1 MRKSYALLIGIL
13 GLLVFTTCKQ
23 FRDDIDGYL
32 SYWASEALIKSA
44 TIETA
49 SQNDQS
55 GIASV
60 ASDKDAEI
68 TLRLHNPH
76 GFQLVMP
83 SATET
88 RKIVDFAHL
97 TDIQTVV
104 GTDYEMRQSTPDTL
118 QLIYKADFLKKAEW
132 GEKDISA
139 NIALYAADGRP
150 FQQTYTMKIKANTPP
165 PRITHY
171 SIAKTVGTP
180 AYYAL
185 CFIVP
190 EMDKKVPGGLLHK
203 DIARIDINGSGSAL
217 SLNADQ
223 TAFVKPE
230 GGAFADYADVTKLTE
245 PDADDVP
252 VNTAS
257 EWVLYYKTDVEVKD
271 GSAKK
276 DYTVR
281 LADAKGLVAP
291 VLKASTKPNKA
302 EPATLRITLGEKI
315 DALSGDG
322 SSETNAIVVKAR
334 TGDPEAQLEIK
345 TPTHAALVYATLT
358 EIASG
363 STSQYEGNPILV
375 PLSINGANEKTFKLA
390 YYTGGDGFKPAAIKT
405 LYYKVGKTHTVT
417 FNANG
422 GAYTGGATATTRT
435 ALHGQKIPE
444 PTAAEQPNNTGKTFA
459 SWCTDA
465 AGTTAWNF
473 ATDTV
478 THDITLYAKWS
489 DGTGTAYTVEHYK
502 QKLDGTYPA
511 TATETDSGL
520 TGTTGASL
528 SVGNGITLKDYPGF
542 EYDRLEPASPTIA
555 ADGSTVVKVYYK
567 QNVVTITLKVDGGTG
582 GSLKGEYNGTSET
595 ASGNT
600 PKNLT
605 VPRGSTVSFTATP
618 ATGYAVHSWTGLTAS
633 PSTSTTATL
642 AVTADTA
649 VTVKFYQNTL
659 DADDHPATQWLKLK
673 ELIAAAPDG
682 GTLKIKGSITATN
695 SGTNYGELIINK
707 DLSIEGIGTNP
718 TLDANKTT
726 GSKPAHRI
734 FKVASG
740 KTLTLKNLTLKGGRV
755 EAFGEPGGGA
765 IDAEGTLT
773 MTDCTVTDNRTEY
786 GNGGGIY
793 AAGALTMTS
802 CTVSNNTVNDA
813 DSLGGG
819 GIYAGSTLTMTNCTI
834 KNNEATSSSGGGI
847 YARST
852 LTMTNCTVAENTSKS
867 SSSGAGSGGGI
878 YAAGTLTMTGGA
890 VTGNEAQSNGNG
902 GGIYI
907 GGAGSFTMTSG
918 TVNNNKTE
926 YGDGGG
932 IYINTTGNLT
942 MTDCTLTGNEAVN
955 NKTGGGVYLK
965 DGTFTMK
972 GSSCVTPSPDNAKGK
987 NDVYLANGKMITI
1000 DGELNPAG
1008 GIAARIT
1015 VGFTQYLS
1023 TTQVLDGSKVNTE
1036 YTKFTVTPK
1045 DLSGGITQQWNIKN
1059 NGFLQRPPVTI
1070 NGSEG
1075 GAWKKLKAAVQA
1087 AEDGDIISISGTIT
1101 ATNTGSGSNA
1111 NFGNIDITKNITI
1124 EKADGAPPAVLNA
1137 NRGSLGSNAHPIF
1150 RVSDGKTLK
1159 LKNLTLKGGK
1169 GISGTFGG
1177 AINVTGGGSKTEL
1190 EDCVI
1195 EDCEA
1200 DKGGAIGCGSGT
1212 TVTLTNTTIQNCKTT
1227 GTNGTGGAIYT
1238 EGGTVTMTSGTL
1250 TGNTAK
1256 SGGGV
1261 YVNGTFTMK
1270 GASCITPSTGTE
1282 ANEQGKNDV
1291 YLDSGKMITIDGELN
1306 PAGGIAARITV
1317 PNTKYA
1323 PTTQV
1328 LRAGSG
1334 VTLANERTKFNVTP
1348 KSGTPPEYWGINDTG
1363 NLTQDKAAILNTIS
1377 KEQIQAAESS
1387 MNNTTITDRKTNL
1400 LNKLILYKTN
1410 LNNYGIM
1417 HVTEVNNTSEG
1428 GRGHITFNYKTF
1440 NSDGSIKKSEVNK
1453 KVDGTFK
1460 FDLDEASNSNT
1471 NKDFWLENINTTDA
1485 GKCFKPENG
1494 AKFYVLP

>member
-97 TDIQTVV
+97 TDIQPVV

-252 VNTAS
+252 VKTAS

-302 EPATLRITLGEKI
+302 EPVTLRITQGEKI

-478 THDITLYAKWS
+478 THDITLYAKWGAAS
-489 DGTGTAYTVEHYK
+489 GTAYKVEHYK

-511 TATETDSGL
+511 TATETDTGL
-520 TGTTGASL
+520 AGITGAPL
-528 SVGNGITLKDYPGF
+528 SVGNGITLKTYPGF
-542 EYDRLEPASPTIA
+542 EFDTLEPASPTIA

-595 ASGNT
+595 VSGNT

-659 DADDHPATQWLKLK
+659 NADDHPATQWLKLK

-867 SSSGAGSGGGI
+867 SSSGGGI

-890 VTGNEAQSNGNG
+890 VTGNEAKSNGNG

-972 GSSCVTPSPDNAKGK
+972 GSSCVTPSTDNAKGN
-987 NDVYLANGKMITI
+987 NDVYLANGKMITV
-1000 DGELNPAG
+1000 DGVLSPAG

-1015 VGFTQYLS
+1015 VGFTQYLP
-1023 TTQVLDGSKVNTE
+1023 TTQVLTGSKVNTE

-1045 DLSGGITQQWNIKN
+1045 
-1059 NGFLQRPPVTI
+1059 
-1070 NGSEG
+1070 
-1075 GAWKKLKAAVQA
+1075 
-1087 AEDGDIISISGTIT
+1087 
-1101 ATNTGSGSNA
+1101 
-1111 NFGNIDITKNITI
+1111 
-1124 EKADGAPPAVLNA
+1124 
-1137 NRGSLGSNAHPIF
+1137 
-1150 RVSDGKTLK
+1150 
-1159 LKNLTLKGGK
+1159 
-1169 GISGTFGG
+1169 
-1177 AINVTGGGSKTEL
+1177 
-1190 EDCVI
+1190 
-1195 EDCEA
+1195 
-1200 DKGGAIGCGSGT
+1200 
-1212 TVTLTNTTIQNCKTT
+1212 
-1227 GTNGTGGAIYT
+1227 
-1238 EGGTVTMTSGTL
+1238 
-1250 TGNTAK
+1250 
-1256 SGGGV
+1256 
-1261 YVNGTFTMK
+1261 
-1270 GASCITPSTGTE
+1270 
-1282 ANEQGKNDV
+1282 
-1291 YLDSGKMITIDGELN
+1291 
-1306 PAGGIAARITV
+1306 
-1317 PNTKYA
+1317 
-1323 PTTQV
+1323 
-1328 LRAGSG
+1328 
-1334 VTLANERTKFNVTP
+1334 
-1348 KSGTPPEYWGINDTG
+1348 SGTPLEYWGINNTG

-1471 NKDFWLENINTTDA
+1471 NKDFWLENLNSTDA
-1485 GKCFKPENG
+1485 GKLFKPANG

>member
-97 TDIQTVV
+97 TDIQPVV

-322 SSETNAIVVKAR
+322 STETNAIVVKAR

-345 TPTHAALVYATLT
+345 TPTQAALVYATLT

-478 THDITLYAKWS
+478 THDITLYAKWVA
-489 DGTGTAYTVEHYK
+489 GTGTAYYKVEHYK

-511 TATETDSGL
+511 TATETDTGL
-520 TGTTGASL
+520 AGITGAPL
-528 SVGNGITLKDYPGF
+528 SVGNGITLKTYPGF
-542 EYDRLEPASPTIA
+542 EFDTLEPASPTIA

-595 ASGNT
+595 VSGNT

-659 DADDHPATQWLKLK
+659 NADDHPATQWLKLK

-726 GSKPAHRI
+726 GGKPAHRI

-740 KTLTLKNLTLKGGRV
+740 KTLMLKNLTLTGGRV
-755 EAFGEPGGGA
+755 DTFGEPGGGA

-890 VTGNEAQSNGNG
+890 VTGNKAKSNGNG

-972 GSSCVTPSPDNAKGK
+972 GSSCVTPSTDNAKGN
-987 NDVYLANGKMITI
+987 NDVYLANGKMITV
-1000 DGELNPAG
+1000 DGVLSPAG

-1015 VGFTQYLS
+1015 VGFTQYLP
-1023 TTQVLDGSKVNTE
+1023 TTQVLTGSKVNTE
-1036 YTKFTVTPK
+1036 YTKF
-1045 DLSGGITQQWNIKN
+1045 S
-1059 NGFLQRPPVTI
+1059 
-1070 NGSEG
+1070 
-1075 GAWKKLKAAVQA
+1075 
-1087 AEDGDIISISGTIT
+1087 
-1101 ATNTGSGSNA
+1101 
-1111 NFGNIDITKNITI
+1111 
-1124 EKADGAPPAVLNA
+1124 
-1137 NRGSLGSNAHPIF
+1137 
-1150 RVSDGKTLK
+1150 
-1159 LKNLTLKGGK
+1159 
-1169 GISGTFGG
+1169 
-1177 AINVTGGGSKTEL
+1177 
-1190 EDCVI
+1190 
-1195 EDCEA
+1195 
-1200 DKGGAIGCGSGT
+1200 
-1212 TVTLTNTTIQNCKTT
+1212 
-1227 GTNGTGGAIYT
+1227 
-1238 EGGTVTMTSGTL
+1238 
-1250 TGNTAK
+1250 
-1256 SGGGV
+1256 
-1261 YVNGTFTMK
+1261 
-1270 GASCITPSTGTE
+1270 
-1282 ANEQGKNDV
+1282 
-1291 YLDSGKMITIDGELN
+1291 
-1306 PAGGIAARITV
+1306 
-1317 PNTKYA
+1317 
-1323 PTTQV
+1323 
-1328 LRAGSG
+1328 
-1334 VTLANERTKFNVTP
+1334 VTP
-1348 KSGTPPEYWGINDTG
+1348 KSGTPLEYWGINNTG

-1387 MNNTTITDRKTNL
+1387 MNSTPITDRKTAL
-1400 LNKLILYKTN
+1400 EGKLILYKTN

-1417 HVTEVNNTSEG
+1417 RVTAVDNTG
-1428 GRGHITFNYKTF
+1428 AGYIRIDYKTF
-1440 NSDGSIKKSEVNK
+1440 NSDGSIKKSENNRKVN
-1453 KVDGTFK
+1453 GTWP
-1460 FDLDEASNSNT
+1460 FDLDEGKDSGGDF
-1471 NKDFWLENINTTDA
+1471 DFWLKNLNSTDA
-1485 GKCFKPENG
+1485 GRHFTPANG

>member
-97 TDIQTVV
+97 TDIQPVV

-302 EPATLRITLGEKI
+302 EPATLRITQGEKI

-322 SSETNAIVVKAR
+322 STETNAIVVKAR

-345 TPTHAALVYATLT
+345 TPTQAALVYATLT

-489 DGTGTAYTVEHYK
+489 DGTGTAYKVEHYQ

-511 TATETDSGL
+511 TATETDTGL
-520 TGTTGASL
+520 AGITGAPL
-528 SVGNGITLKDYPGF
+528 SVGNGITLKTYPGF
-542 EYDRLEPASPTIA
+542 EFDTLEPASPTIA

-567 QNVVTITLKVDGGTG
+567 RRIYPVTYNVVGGAGGHGSISVTAITGGTAGASPVMVRHG
-582 GSLKGEYNGTSET
+582 GSVT
-595 ASGNT
+595 
-600 PKNLT
+600 
-605 VPRGSTVSFTATP
+605 FTATP
-618 ATGYAVHSWTGLTAS
+618 ANGWEVDSWTGATANT
-633 PSTSTTATL
+633 PNTTATL
-642 AVTADTA
+642 TVDEPKT
-649 VTVKFYQNTL
+649 VTVKFKPGTL
-659 DADDHPATQWLKLK
+659 TFAAGSDAWKKLK
-673 ELIAAAPDG
+673 AEAAKTEGAHTIVIDG
-682 GTLKIKGSITATN
+682 EIKATSGDNAGEITLGRNLTIKGKT
-695 SGTNYGELIINK
+695 EK
-707 DLSIEGIGTNP
+707 DSDILN
-718 TLDANKTT
+718 ANKTT
-726 GSKPAHRI
+726 DGKSAHRI
-734 FKVASG
+734 FKVEAG
-740 KTLTLKNLTLKGGRV
+740 KTLMLENLTLKGGRV
-755 EAFGEPGGGA
+755 DTFGEPGGGA
-765 IDAEGTLT
+765 IYAAGTLS
-773 MTDCTVTDNRTEY
+773 MTDCTVTDNETAY

-793 AAGALTMTS
+793 AESDLTMMR
-802 CTVSNNTVNDA
+802 CTVSNNTA
-813 DSLGGG
+813 DDTDGWGGG
-819 GIYAGSTLTMTNCTI
+819 GIYAVGTLSMTNCSITL
-834 KNNEATSSSGGGI
+834 NETVLNGGGV
-847 YARST
+847 YAEGT
-852 LTMTNCTVAENTSKS
+852 LSMTGCTVSRNKAQYRSYGTNN
-867 SSSGAGSGGGI
+867 GSGGGI
-878 YAAGTLTMTGGA
+878 YAKGNCTMTGGA
-890 VTGNEAQSNGNG
+890 VSSNEAQSNGNG

-907 GGAGSFTMTSG
+907 GGTGSFTMTSG
-918 TVNNNKTE
+918 SVNNNKTA

-932 IYINTTGNLT
+932 IYIAGTGGFT
-942 MTDCTLTGNEAVN
+942 MTGGSLTGNEAVN

-972 GSSCVTPSPDNAKGK
+972 GSSCVTPSTGTEANEQGK
-987 NDVYLANGKMITI
+987 NDVYLDSGKMITV
-1000 DGELNPAG
+1000 DGELTPAG

-1015 VGFTQYLS
+1015 VGPIHYQA
-1023 TTQVLDGSKVNTE
+1023 TTKVLTGNITSGTPAN

-1045 DLSGGITQQWNIKN
+1045 TVSGSTQEWEINST
-1059 NGFLQRPPVTI
+1059 GFLQKTLIVI
-1070 NGSEG
+1070 DGSG
-1075 GAWKKLKAAVQA
+1075 VAWKKLKAAVTAA
-1087 AEDGDIISISGTIT
+1087 AENDVITINGTIN
-1101 ATNTGSGSNA
+1101 ATNTGSGTNA
-1111 NFGNIDITKNITI
+1111 NFGVIDITKNITI
-1124 EKADGAPPAVLNA
+1124 ERADGASTAVLNA

-1177 AINVTGGGSKTEL
+1177 AINVTGGSSKTEL

-1261 YVNGTFTMK
+1261 YLKDGTFTMQ
-1270 GASCITPSTGTE
+1270 GSSCVTPSTDNAKG
-1282 ANEQGKNDV
+1282 NNDV
-1291 YLDSGKMITIDGELN
+1291 YLADGKMITISGTLTPPN
-1306 PAGGIAARITV
+1306 GKAARITV
-1317 PNTKYA
+1317 ADEKYLPA
-1323 PTTQV
+1323 TQV
-1328 LRAGSG
+1328 LTGSK
-1334 VTLANERTKFNVTP
+1334 VNTEYTKFTVTP
-1348 KSGTPPEYWGINDTG
+1348 KSGTRLEYWGINNTG

-1400 LNKLILYKTN
+1400 LNKLILYKTSE
-1410 LNNYGIM
+1410 NNYGIM
-1417 HVTEVNNTSEG
+1417 HVTAVDDTTPGS
-1428 GRGHITFNYKTF
+1428 ITFSYKTF

-1453 KVDGTFK
+1453 KVNGTYP
-1460 FDLDEASNSNT
+1460 FDLDKGKDSGGDF
-1471 NKDFWLENINTTDA
+1471 DFWLQNNSSQN
-1485 GKCFKPENG
+1485 FNPENG

>member
-97 TDIQTVV
+97 TDIQPVV

-302 EPATLRITLGEKI
+302 EPVTLRITQGEKI

-322 SSETNAIVVKAR
+322 STETNAIVIKAG
-334 TGDPEAQLEIK
+334 TGEPEAQLEIK
-345 TPTHAALVYATLT
+345 TPTAAALVYATLT

-422 GAYTGGATATTRT
+422 GAYTDGATATTRT

-478 THDITLYAKWS
+478 THDITLYAKWVA
-489 DGTGTAYTVEHYK
+489 GTGTAYYKVEHYK

-511 TATETDSGL
+511 TATETDTGL
-520 TGTTGASL
+520 AGITGAPL
-528 SVGNGITLKDYPGF
+528 SVGNGITLKTYPGF
-542 EYDRLEPASPTIA
+542 EFDTLEPASPTIA

-595 ASGNT
+595 VSGNT

-659 DADDHPATQWLKLK
+659 NADDHPATQWLKLK

-740 KTLTLKNLTLKGGRV
+740 KTLTLKNLMLKGGRV

-819 GIYAGSTLTMTNCTI
+819 GIYAGSTLTMTDCTVTD
-834 KNNEATSSSGGGI
+834 NRTEYGNGGGI

-890 VTGNEAQSNGNG
+890 VTGNEAKSNGNG

-972 GSSCVTPSPDNAKGK
+972 GSSCVTPS
-987 NDVYLANGKMITI
+987 
-1000 DGELNPAG
+1000 
-1008 GIAARIT
+1008 
-1015 VGFTQYLS
+1015 
-1023 TTQVLDGSKVNTE
+1023 
-1036 YTKFTVTPK
+1036 
-1045 DLSGGITQQWNIKN
+1045 
-1059 NGFLQRPPVTI
+1059 
-1070 NGSEG
+1070 
-1075 GAWKKLKAAVQA
+1075 
-1087 AEDGDIISISGTIT
+1087 
-1101 ATNTGSGSNA
+1101 
-1111 NFGNIDITKNITI
+1111 
-1124 EKADGAPPAVLNA
+1124 
-1137 NRGSLGSNAHPIF
+1137 
-1150 RVSDGKTLK
+1150 
-1159 LKNLTLKGGK
+1159 
-1169 GISGTFGG
+1169 
-1177 AINVTGGGSKTEL
+1177 
-1190 EDCVI
+1190 
-1195 EDCEA
+1195 
-1200 DKGGAIGCGSGT
+1200 
-1212 TVTLTNTTIQNCKTT
+1212 
-1227 GTNGTGGAIYT
+1227 
-1238 EGGTVTMTSGTL
+1238 
-1250 TGNTAK
+1250 
-1256 SGGGV
+1256 
-1261 YVNGTFTMK
+1261 
-1270 GASCITPSTGTE
+1270 TGTE

-1291 YLDSGKMITIDGELN
+1291 YLNSGKMITVDGELT

-1317 PNTKYA
+1317 GPIHYQA
-1323 PTTQV
+1323 TTQV
-1328 LRAGSG
+1328 LTGSK
-1334 VTLANERTKFNVTP
+1334 VNTEYTKFSVTP
-1348 KSGTPPEYWGINDTG
+1348 QTAPAKQWWVGIDGKLTDT
-1363 NLTQDKAAILNTIS
+1363 ILNTIS
-1377 KEQIQAAESS
+1377 REQIAAAESS
-1387 MNNTTITDRKTNL
+1387 MKTDVILNRANL
-1400 LNKLILYKTN
+1400 LGKLLFYKTN
-1410 LNNYGIM
+1410 IGNFGVMLI
-1417 HVTEVNNTSEG
+1417 TEVNNTSYPIAG
-1428 GRGHITFNYKTF
+1428 GFSGHITFNYKTF
-1440 NSDGSIKKSEVNK
+1440 NSNGTIKQSGNGEIVR
-1453 KVDGTFK
+1453 GTFT
-1460 FDLDEASNSNT
+1460 FDLDEAST
-1471 NKDFWLENINTTDA
+1471 LDPNKDFFLENTGSTSSTRH
-1485 GKCFKPENG
+1485 FKPENG

>member
-97 TDIQTVV
+97 TDIQPVV

-203 DIARIDINGSGSAL
+203 DIARIDINGSGSGL

-302 EPATLRITLGEKI
+302 EPVTLRITQGEKI

-322 SSETNAIVVKAR
+322 STETNAIVVKAR

-345 TPTHAALVYATLT
+345 TPTAAALVYATLT

-422 GAYTGGATATTRT
+422 GAYTGGATATTGT

-511 TATETDSGL
+511 TATGTDTGL

-528 SVGNGITLKDYPGF
+528 SVGSGITLKDYPGF
-542 EYDRLEPASPTIA
+542 EYDKLEPASPTIA

-567 QNVVTITLKVDGGTG
+567 RRIYPVTYNVVGGAGGHGSISVTAVTGGTVSASPVMVKHG
-582 GSLKGEYNGTSET
+582 GSVT
-595 ASGNT
+595 
-600 PKNLT
+600 
-605 VPRGSTVSFTATP
+605 FTATP
-618 ATGYAVHSWTGLTAS
+618 DNGWEVDSWMGATANTPH
-633 PSTSTTATL
+633 TTATL
-642 AVTADTA
+642 TVNEPKT
-649 VTVKFYQNTL
+649 VTVKFKPGTL
-659 DADDHPATQWLKLK
+659 TFAAGTDAWKKLK
-673 ELIAAAPDG
+673 AEAAKTEGAQTIVIDG
-682 GTLKIKGSITATN
+682 EIKATGGDNAGEITLGRNLTIKGKTGAGPDILN
-695 SGTNYGELIINK
+695 
-707 DLSIEGIGTNP
+707 
-718 TLDANKTT
+718 ANKTT
-726 GSKPAHRI
+726 GGKTAHRI
-734 FKVASG
+734 FKVEAG
-740 KTLTLKNLTLKGGRV
+740 KTLTLKHLTLKGGIV
-755 EAFGEPGGGA
+755 DTSGEPGGGA
-765 IDAEGTLT
+765 IYTEGTLS
-773 MTDCTVTDNRTEY
+773 MTDCTVTDNEAEY

-793 AAGALTMTS
+793 AEGDLTMTS
-802 CTVSNNTVNDA
+802 CTVSNNTVSDN
-813 DSLGGG
+813 SGG
-819 GIYAGSTLTMTNCTI
+819 
-834 KNNEATSSSGGGI
+834 SGGGI
-847 YARST
+847 YIHVT
-852 LTMTNCTVAENTSKS
+852 GTHTMTNCTVTSNEAKYSNGGGIYAMGTLRMMNCTVTGNKS
-867 SSSGAGSGGGI
+867 QSSGTGNGSGGGI
-878 YAAGTLTMTGGA
+878 YTAGSLTMTGGS

-907 GGAGSFTMTSG
+907 GGTGSFTMTGG
-918 TVNNNKTE
+918 TVNNNKTA

-932 IYINTTGNLT
+932 IYIAGTGGFT
-942 MTDCTLTGNEAVN
+942 MTGGSLTGNEAVN
-955 NKTGGGVYLK
+955 NSGGGVYLK

-972 GSSCVTPSPDNAKGK
+972 GSSCV
-987 NDVYLANGKMITI
+987 
-1000 DGELNPAG
+1000 
-1008 GIAARIT
+1008 
-1015 VGFTQYLS
+1015 
-1023 TTQVLDGSKVNTE
+1023 
-1036 YTKFTVTPK
+1036 
-1045 DLSGGITQQWNIKN
+1045 
-1059 NGFLQRPPVTI
+1059 
-1070 NGSEG
+1070 
-1075 GAWKKLKAAVQA
+1075 
-1087 AEDGDIISISGTIT
+1087 
-1101 ATNTGSGSNA
+1101 
-1111 NFGNIDITKNITI
+1111 
-1124 EKADGAPPAVLNA
+1124 
-1137 NRGSLGSNAHPIF
+1137 
-1150 RVSDGKTLK
+1150 
-1159 LKNLTLKGGK
+1159 
-1169 GISGTFGG
+1169 
-1177 AINVTGGGSKTEL
+1177 
-1190 EDCVI
+1190 
-1195 EDCEA
+1195 
-1200 DKGGAIGCGSGT
+1200 
-1212 TVTLTNTTIQNCKTT
+1212 
-1227 GTNGTGGAIYT
+1227 
-1238 EGGTVTMTSGTL
+1238 
-1250 TGNTAK
+1250 
-1256 SGGGV
+1256 
-1261 YVNGTFTMK
+1261 
-1270 GASCITPSTGTE
+1270 TPSTGTE

-1291 YLDSGKMITIDGELN
+1291 YLDSGKMITVDGELT
-1306 PAGGIAARITV
+1306 PVGGIAARITV
-1317 PNTKYA
+1317 GPIHYQATTKVLTGSKVNTEY
-1323 PTTQV
+1323 
-1328 LRAGSG
+1328 
-1334 VTLANERTKFNVTP
+1334 TKFTVTP
-1348 KSGTPPEYWGINDTG
+1348 KSGTPPEYWAINDTG
-1363 NLTQDKAAILNTIS
+1363 NLTQDKAAIFNTIS

-1387 MNNTTITDRKTNL
+1387 MNNTPITDRKTNL
-1400 LNKLILYKTN
+1400 LNKLILYKTSE
-1410 LNNYGIM
+1410 NNYGIM
-1417 HVTEVNNTSEG
+1417 HVTAVDDTTPGS
-1428 GRGHITFNYKTF
+1428 ITFSYKTF

-1453 KVDGTFK
+1453 KVNGTYP
-1460 FDLDEASNSNT
+1460 FDLDKGTDSGGNF
-1471 NKDFWLENINTTDA
+1471 DFWLQNNSSQNFNPA
-1485 GKCFKPENG
+1485 NG

>member
-97 TDIQTVV
+97 TDIQPVV

-223 TAFVKPE
+223 TAFVNPE

-252 VNTAS
+252 VKTAS

-302 EPATLRITLGEKI
+302 EPVTLRITQGEKI

-322 SSETNAIVVKAR
+322 STETNAIVVKAG

-345 TPTHAALVYATLT
+345 TPTQAALVYATLT

-422 GAYTGGATATTRT
+422 GAYTDGATATTRT

-465 AGTTAWNF
+465 TGTTAWNF

-502 QKLDGTYPA
+502 QNLGDNDYTIVNDDTQSLQGQSGAAITVMPHTY
-511 TATETDSGL
+511 
-520 TGTTGASL
+520 TGFTYE
-528 SVGNGITLKDYPGF
+528 KQ
-542 EYDRLEPASPTIA
+542 EPAAATIA

-567 QNVVTITLKVDGGTG
+567 RRIYPVTYNVVGGAGGHGSISVTAITGGTAGASPVMVRHG
-582 GSLKGEYNGTSET
+582 GSVT
-595 ASGNT
+595 
-600 PKNLT
+600 
-605 VPRGSTVSFTATP
+605 FTATP
-618 ATGYAVHSWTGLTAS
+618 ANGWEVDSWTGATANT
-633 PSTSTTATL
+633 PHTTATL
-642 AVTADTA
+642 TVDEPKT
-649 VTVKFYQNTL
+649 VTVKFKPGTL
-659 DADDHPATQWLKLK
+659 TFAAGSDAWKKLK
-673 ELIAAAPDG
+673 AEAAKTEGAHTIVIDG
-682 GTLKIKGSITATN
+682 EIKATSGDNAGEITLGRNLTIKGKT
-695 SGTNYGELIINK
+695 EK
-707 DLSIEGIGTNP
+707 DSDILN
-718 TLDANKTT
+718 ANKTT
-726 GSKPAHRI
+726 DGKSAHRI
-734 FKVASG
+734 FKVEAG
-740 KTLTLKNLTLKGGRV
+740 KTLMLENLTLKGGRV
-755 EAFGEPGGGA
+755 DTFGEPGGGA
-765 IDAEGTLT
+765 IYAAGTLS
-773 MTDCTVTDNRTEY
+773 MTDCTVTDNETAY
-786 GNGGGIY
+786 GNGGGGGIY
-793 AAGALTMTS
+793 AESDLTMMR
-802 CTVSNNTVNDA
+802 CTVSNNTA
-813 DSLGGG
+813 DDTDGWGGG
-819 GIYAGSTLTMTNCTI
+819 GIYAVGTLSMTNCSITL
-834 KNNEATSSSGGGI
+834 NETVLNGGGV
-847 YARST
+847 YAEGT
-852 LTMTNCTVAENTSKS
+852 LSMTGCTVSRNKAQYRSYGTNN
-867 SSSGAGSGGGI
+867 GSGGGI
-878 YAAGTLTMTGGA
+878 YAKGNCTMTGGA
-890 VTGNEAQSNGNG
+890 VSSNEAQSNGNG

-907 GGAGSFTMTSG
+907 GGTGSFTMTGG

-926 YGDGGG
+926 NGEGGG
-932 IYINTTGNLT
+932 IYSEGTLT
-942 MTDCTLTGNEAVN
+942 MQDGTLTGNKAVN
-955 NKTGGGVYLK
+955 NKTGGGVSVN
-965 DGTFTMK
+965 GTFTMK
-972 GSSCVTPSPDNAKGK
+972 GAACVTPSTDNAMGN

-1000 DGELNPAG
+1000 DSELNPAG
-1008 GIAARIT
+1008 GKAARIT
-1015 VGFTQYLS
+1015 VPYLKYLS
-1023 TTQVLDGSKVNTE
+1023 TTQVLTGSKVNTE
-1036 YTKFTVTPK
+1036 YTKF
-1045 DLSGGITQQWNIKN
+1045 S
-1059 NGFLQRPPVTI
+1059 
-1070 NGSEG
+1070 
-1075 GAWKKLKAAVQA
+1075 
-1087 AEDGDIISISGTIT
+1087 
-1101 ATNTGSGSNA
+1101 
-1111 NFGNIDITKNITI
+1111 
-1124 EKADGAPPAVLNA
+1124 
-1137 NRGSLGSNAHPIF
+1137 
-1150 RVSDGKTLK
+1150 
-1159 LKNLTLKGGK
+1159 
-1169 GISGTFGG
+1169 
-1177 AINVTGGGSKTEL
+1177 
-1190 EDCVI
+1190 
-1195 EDCEA
+1195 
-1200 DKGGAIGCGSGT
+1200 
-1212 TVTLTNTTIQNCKTT
+1212 
-1227 GTNGTGGAIYT
+1227 
-1238 EGGTVTMTSGTL
+1238 
-1250 TGNTAK
+1250 
-1256 SGGGV
+1256 
-1261 YVNGTFTMK
+1261 
-1270 GASCITPSTGTE
+1270 
-1282 ANEQGKNDV
+1282 
-1291 YLDSGKMITIDGELN
+1291 
-1306 PAGGIAARITV
+1306 
-1317 PNTKYA
+1317 
-1323 PTTQV
+1323 
-1328 LRAGSG
+1328 
-1334 VTLANERTKFNVTP
+1334 VTP
-1348 KSGTPPEYWGINDTG
+1348 KSGTRLEYWGINNTG
-1363 NLTQDKAAILNTIS
+1363 NLTQDKAAIFNTIS

-1387 MNNTTITDRKTNL
+1387 METNVITDRKATL
-1400 LNKLILYKTN
+1400 LNKLILYKTSE
-1410 LNNYGIM
+1410 NNYGIM
-1417 HVTEVNNTSEG
+1417 HVTAVDDTTPGS
-1428 GRGHITFNYKTF
+1428 ITFSYKTF
-1440 NSDGSIKKSEVNK
+1440 KSDGSIKKSDNNHTEA
-1453 KVDGTFK
+1453 GTNT
-1460 FDLDEASNSNT
+1460 FDLDNGVSGDSPDA
-1471 NKDFWLENINTTDA
+1471 DFWLQNNSSQNFNP
-1485 GKCFKPENG
+1485 KNG

>member
-97 TDIQTVV
+97 TDIQPVV

-302 EPATLRITLGEKI
+302 EPVTLRITQGEKI

-322 SSETNAIVVKAR
+322 STETNAIVVKAR

-345 TPTHAALVYATLT
+345 TPTAAALVYATLT

-478 THDITLYAKWS
+478 THDITLYAKWVA
-489 DGTGTAYTVEHYK
+489 GTGTAYYKVEHYK

-511 TATETDSGL
+511 TATETDTGL
-520 TGTTGASL
+520 AGITGAPL
-528 SVGNGITLKDYPGF
+528 SVGNGITLKTYPGF
-542 EYDRLEPASPTIA
+542 EFDTLEPASPTIA

-890 VTGNEAQSNGNG
+890 VTGNEAKSNGNG

-907 GGAGSFTMTSG
+907 GGAGSFIMTSG

-965 DGTFTMK
+965 DGTFTMQ
-972 GSSCVTPSPDNAKGK
+972 GSSCVTPSTDNAKGN
-987 NDVYLANGKMITI
+987 NDVYLADGKMITV
-1000 DGELNPAG
+1000 DGVLSPAG

-1070 NGSEG
+1070 SGSEG
-1075 GAWKKLKAAVQA
+1075 GAWKKLKTAVHA

-1111 NFGNIDITKNITI
+1111 NFGNIDIKKNITI
-1124 EKADGAPPAVLNA
+1124 EKAAGASSAVLNA
-1137 NRGSLGSNAHPIF
+1137 NRSSLSSNAHPIF

-1169 GISGTFGG
+1169 GTSGTFGG
-1177 AINVTGGGSKTEL
+1177 AINVTGGSSKTEL

-1261 YVNGTFTMK
+1261 YLKDGTFTMK
-1270 GASCITPSTGTE
+1270 GASCVTPSTGTE

-1387 MNNTTITDRKTNL
+1387 MNSTPITDRKTAL
-1400 LNKLILYKTN
+1400 EGKLILYKTN

-1417 HVTEVNNTSEG
+1417 RVTAVDNTGSG
-1428 GRGHITFNYKTF
+1428 YIRIDYKTF
-1440 NSDGSIKKSEVNK
+1440 NSDGSIKKSENNRKVN
-1453 KVDGTFK
+1453 GTYS
-1460 FDLDEASNSNT
+1460 FDLDKGIDSGGDF
-1471 NKDFWLENINTTDA
+1471 DFWLENLNSTDA
-1485 GKCFKPENG
+1485 GRLFKPANG

>member
-97 TDIQTVV
+97 TDIQPVV

-302 EPATLRITLGEKI
+302 EPVTLRITQGEKI

-322 SSETNAIVVKAR
+322 STETNAIVIKAG
-334 TGDPEAQLEIK
+334 TGEPEAQLEIK
-345 TPTHAALVYATLT
+345 TPTAAALVYATLT

-422 GAYTGGATATTRT
+422 GAYTDGATATTRT

-478 THDITLYAKWS
+478 THDITLYAKWVA
-489 DGTGTAYTVEHYK
+489 GTGTAYYKVEHYK
-502 QKLDGTYPA
+502 QKLD
-511 TATETDSGL
+511 
-520 TGTTGASL
+520 
-528 SVGNGITLKDYPGF
+528 
-542 EYDRLEPASPTIA
+542 
-555 ADGSTVVKVYYK
+555 
-567 QNVVTITLKVDGGTG
+567 
-582 GSLKGEYNGTSET
+582 
-595 ASGNT
+595 
-600 PKNLT
+600 
-605 VPRGSTVSFTATP
+605 
-618 ATGYAVHSWTGLTAS
+618 
-633 PSTSTTATL
+633 
-642 AVTADTA
+642 
-649 VTVKFYQNTL
+649 
-659 DADDHPATQWLKLK
+659 
-673 ELIAAAPDG
+673 
-682 GTLKIKGSITATN
+682 
-695 SGTNYGELIINK
+695 
-707 DLSIEGIGTNP
+707 
-718 TLDANKTT
+718 
-726 GSKPAHRI
+726 
-734 FKVASG
+734 
-740 KTLTLKNLTLKGGRV
+740 
-755 EAFGEPGGGA
+755 
-765 IDAEGTLT
+765 
-773 MTDCTVTDNRTEY
+773 
-786 GNGGGIY
+786 
-793 AAGALTMTS
+793 
-802 CTVSNNTVNDA
+802 
-813 DSLGGG
+813 
-819 GIYAGSTLTMTNCTI
+819 
-834 KNNEATSSSGGGI
+834 
-847 YARST
+847 
-852 LTMTNCTVAENTSKS
+852 
-867 SSSGAGSGGGI
+867 
-878 YAAGTLTMTGGA
+878 
-890 VTGNEAQSNGNG
+890 
-902 GGIYI
+902 
-907 GGAGSFTMTSG
+907 
-918 TVNNNKTE
+918 
-926 YGDGGG
+926 
-932 IYINTTGNLT
+932 
-942 MTDCTLTGNEAVN
+942 
-955 NKTGGGVYLK
+955 
-965 DGTFTMK
+965 
-972 GSSCVTPSPDNAKGK
+972 
-987 NDVYLANGKMITI
+987 
-1000 DGELNPAG
+1000 
-1008 GIAARIT
+1008 
-1015 VGFTQYLS
+1015 
-1023 TTQVLDGSKVNTE
+1023 
-1036 YTKFTVTPK
+1036 
-1045 DLSGGITQQWNIKN
+1045 
-1059 NGFLQRPPVTI
+1059 
-1070 NGSEG
+1070 
-1075 GAWKKLKAAVQA
+1075 
-1087 AEDGDIISISGTIT
+1087 
-1101 ATNTGSGSNA
+1101 
-1111 NFGNIDITKNITI
+1111 
-1124 EKADGAPPAVLNA
+1124 
-1137 NRGSLGSNAHPIF
+1137 
-1150 RVSDGKTLK
+1150 
-1159 LKNLTLKGGK
+1159 
-1169 GISGTFGG
+1169 
-1177 AINVTGGGSKTEL
+1177 
-1190 EDCVI
+1190 
-1195 EDCEA
+1195 
-1200 DKGGAIGCGSGT
+1200 
-1212 TVTLTNTTIQNCKTT
+1212 
-1227 GTNGTGGAIYT
+1227 
-1238 EGGTVTMTSGTL
+1238 
-1250 TGNTAK
+1250 
-1256 SGGGV
+1256 
-1261 YVNGTFTMK
+1261 
-1270 GASCITPSTGTE
+1270 
-1282 ANEQGKNDV
+1282 
-1291 YLDSGKMITIDGELN
+1291 
-1306 PAGGIAARITV
+1306 
-1317 PNTKYA
+1317 
-1323 PTTQV
+1323 
-1328 LRAGSG
+1328 
-1334 VTLANERTKFNVTP
+1334 
-1348 KSGTPPEYWGINDTG
+1348 
-1363 NLTQDKAAILNTIS
+1363 
-1377 KEQIQAAESS
+1377 
-1387 MNNTTITDRKTNL
+1387 
-1400 LNKLILYKTN
+1400 
-1410 LNNYGIM
+1410 
-1417 HVTEVNNTSEG
+1417 
-1428 GRGHITFNYKTF
+1428 
-1440 NSDGSIKKSEVNK
+1440 
-1453 KVDGTFK
+1453 
-1460 FDLDEASNSNT
+1460 
-1471 NKDFWLENINTTDA
+1471 
-1485 GKCFKPENG
+1485 
-1494 AKFYVLP
+1494 

>member
-68 TLRLHNPH
+68 TLRLYNPH

-97 TDIQTVV
+97 TDIQPVV

-203 DIARIDINGSGSAL
+203 DIARIDINGSGSGL

-302 EPATLRITLGEKI
+302 EPVTLRITQGEKI

-322 SSETNAIVVKAR
+322 STETNAIVVKAR

-345 TPTHAALVYATLT
+345 TPTAAALVYATLT

-890 VTGNEAQSNGNG
+890 VTGNEAKSNGNG

-918 TVNNNKTE
+918 TVNNNKTA

-942 MTDCTLTGNEAVN
+942 TTDCTLTGNEAVN

-972 GSSCVTPSPDNAKGK
+972 GSSCVTPSTDNAKGN
-987 NDVYLANGKMITI
+987 NDVYLANGKMITV
-1000 DGELNPAG
+1000 DGVLSPAG

-1023 TTQVLDGSKVNTE
+1023 TTQVLTGSKVNTE
-1036 YTKFTVTPK
+1036 HDKFTVTPK

-1070 NGSEG
+1070 SGSEG
-1075 GAWKKLKAAVQA
+1075 GAWKKLKTAVHA

-1111 NFGNIDITKNITI
+1111 NFGNIDIKKNITI
-1124 EKADGAPPAVLNA
+1124 EKAAGASSAVLNA
-1137 NRGSLGSNAHPIF
+1137 NRSSLSSNAHPIF

-1177 AINVTGGGSKTEL
+1177 AINVTGGSSKTEL

-1212 TVTLTNTTIQNCKTT
+1212 TVTLTNTTIQNCK
-1227 GTNGTGGAIYT
+1227 A
-1238 EGGTVTMTSGTL
+1238 TSSSG
-1250 TGNTAK
+1250 
-1256 SGGGV
+1256 GGGV
-1261 YVNGTFTMK
+1261 YVDNGTFTMK
-1270 GASCITPSTGTE
+1270 GASCVTPSTDNAKG
-1282 ANEQGKNDV
+1282 NNDV
-1291 YLDSGKMITIDGELN
+1291 YLADGKMITIDGELN
-1306 PAGGIAARITV
+1306 PAGGKAARITV
-1317 PNTKYA
+1317 GHTQYL

-1328 LRAGSG
+1328 LTGSK
-1334 VTLANERTKFNVTP
+1334 VNTEYTKFSVTP
-1348 KSGTPPEYWGINDTG
+1348 KSGTPLEYWGINNTG

-1387 MNNTTITDRKTNL
+1387 MNSTPITDRKTAL
-1400 LNKLILYKTN
+1400 EGKLILYKTN

-1417 HVTEVNNTSEG
+1417 RVTAVDNTG
-1428 GRGHITFNYKTF
+1428 AGYIRIDYKTF
-1440 NSDGSIKKSEVNK
+1440 NSDGSIKKSENNRKVN
-1453 KVDGTFK
+1453 GTYS
-1460 FDLDEASNSNT
+1460 FDLDKGIDSGGDF
-1471 NKDFWLENINTTDA
+1471 DFWLENLNSTDA
-1485 GKCFKPENG
+1485 GRLFKPANG

>member
-1 MRKSYALLIGIL
+1 MRKRYALLIGIL

-97 TDIQTVV
+97 TDIQPVV

-203 DIARIDINGSGSAL
+203 DIARIDINGSGSRL

-257 EWVLYYKTDVEVKD
+257 EWVLYYKTAVEVKD

-302 EPATLRITLGEKI
+302 EPVTLRITQGEKI

-322 SSETNAIVVKAR
+322 STETNAIIVKAR

-345 TPTHAALVYATLT
+345 TPTAAALVYATLT

-422 GAYTGGATATTRT
+422 GAYTGGATATTGT

-489 DGTGTAYTVEHYK
+489 DGTGTAYYKVEHYK

-511 TATETDSGL
+511 TATETDTGL
-520 TGTTGASL
+520 AGITGAPL
-528 SVGNGITLKDYPGF
+528 SVGNGITLKTYPGF
-542 EYDRLEPASPTIA
+542 EFDTLEPASPTIA

-595 ASGNT
+595 VSGNT

-802 CTVSNNTVNDA
+802 YTVSNNTVNDA

-972 GSSCVTPSPDNAKGK
+972 GSSCVTPSTGTEANEQGK
-987 NDVYLANGKMITI
+987 NDVYLNSGKMITV
-1000 DGELNPAG
+1000 DGELTPAG

-1015 VGFTQYLS
+1015 VGPIHYQA
-1023 TTQVLDGSKVNTE
+1023 TTQVLTGSKVNTE
-1036 YTKFTVTPK
+1036 YTKFTVTPNK
-1045 DLSGGITQQWNIKN
+1045 DSSNRTLYWTVDE
-1059 NGFLQRPPVTI
+1059 NGKLMRVVDAVKYPTT
-1070 NGSEG
+1070 
-1075 GAWKKLKAAVQA
+1075 AWKALKAAVA
-1087 AEDGDIISISGTIT
+1087 AAQDGETITINGTIN
-1101 ATNTGSGSNA
+1101 ATNTGSGTNA
-1111 NFGNIDITKNITI
+1111 NFGVIDITKNITI
-1124 EKADGAPPAVLNA
+1124 ERADGASTAVLNA

-1177 AINVTGGGSKTEL
+1177 AINVTGGSSKTEL

-1261 YVNGTFTMK
+1261 YLKDGTFTMQ
-1270 GASCITPSTGTE
+1270 GSSCVTPSTDNAKG
-1282 ANEQGKNDV
+1282 NNDV
-1291 YLDSGKMITIDGELN
+1291 YLADGKMITIDGELN
-1306 PAGGIAARITV
+1306 PAGGKAARITV
-1317 PNTKYA
+1317 GHTQYL

-1328 LRAGSG
+1328 LTGSK
-1334 VTLANERTKFNVTP
+1334 VNTEYTKFSVTP
-1348 KSGTPPEYWGINDTG
+1348 KSGTPPEYWAINDTG
-1363 NLTQDKAAILNTIS
+1363 NLTQDKAAIFNTIS
-1377 KEQIQAAESS
+1377 KEQIQAAEYS
-1387 MNNTTITDRKTNL
+1387 MGASIINNRKANL
-1400 LNKLILYKTN
+1400 LNKLILYKTSE
-1410 LNNYGIM
+1410 NNYGIM
-1417 HVTEVNNTSEG
+1417 HVTAVDDTTPGS
-1428 GRGHITFNYKTF
+1428 ITFSYKTF

-1453 KVDGTFK
+1453 KVNGTYP
-1460 FDLDEASNSNT
+1460 FDLDKGIDSGGNF
-1471 NKDFWLENINTTDA
+1471 DFWLQNNSSQN
-1485 GKCFKPENG
+1485 FNPENG

>member
-97 TDIQTVV
+97 TDIQPVV

-252 VNTAS
+252 VKTAS

-302 EPATLRITLGEKI
+302 EPVTLRITLGEKI

-322 SSETNAIVVKAR
+322 STETNAIVIKAG
-334 TGDPEAQLEIK
+334 TGEPEAQLEIK
-345 TPTHAALVYATLT
+345 TPTAAALVYATLT

-489 DGTGTAYTVEHYK
+489 DGTGTAYYKVEHYK

-511 TATETDSGL
+511 TATETDTGL
-520 TGTTGASL
+520 AGITGAPL
-528 SVGNGITLKDYPGF
+528 SVGNGITLKTYPGF
-542 EYDRLEPASPTIA
+542 EFDTLEPASPTIA

-595 ASGNT
+595 VSGNT

-786 GNGGGIY
+786 GNGGG
-793 AAGALTMTS
+793 
-802 CTVSNNTVNDA
+802 
-813 DSLGGG
+813 

-867 SSSGAGSGGGI
+867 SSSGTGSGGGI

-890 VTGNEAQSNGNG
+890 VTGNEAKSNGNG

-907 GGAGSFTMTSG
+907 GGAGSFTMTG
-918 TVNNNKTE
+918 GAVNNNKTE
-926 YGDGGG
+926 NGEGGG
-932 IYINTTGNLT
+932 IYSEGTLT
-942 MTDCTLTGNEAVN
+942 MQDGTLTGNKAVN
-955 NKTGGGVYLK
+955 NKTGGGVSVN
-965 DGTFTMK
+965 GTFTMK
-972 GSSCVTPSPDNAKGK
+972 GASRITPSTD

-1000 DGELNPAG
+1000 DGVLSPAG

-1015 VGFTQYLS
+1015 VPYLKYLS
-1023 TTQVLDGSKVNTE
+1023 TTQVLTGSKVNTE
-1036 YTKFTVTPK
+1036 YTKFSVTPK
-1045 DLSGGITQQWNIKN
+1045 DLGGGITQQWNIKN

-1087 AEDGDIISISGTIT
+1087 AENGDTITITGTIT
-1101 ATNTGSGSNA
+1101 AASSSAENR
-1111 NFGNIDITKNITI
+1111 GNIDINKNLTI
-1124 EKADGAPPAVLNA
+1124 QGKSGASMDILNA

-1169 GISGTFGG
+1169 GTSGTFGG
-1177 AINVTGGGSKTEL
+1177 AINVTGGSSKTEL

-1261 YVNGTFTMK
+1261 YVDNGTFTMK
-1270 GASCITPSTGTE
+1270 GSSCVTPSTDNAKG
-1282 ANEQGKNDV
+1282 NNDV
-1291 YLDSGKMITIDGELN
+1291 YLADGKMITIDGELN
-1306 PAGGIAARITV
+1306 PAGGKAARITV
-1317 PNTKYA
+1317 ADEKYL

-1328 LRAGSG
+1328 LTGGAVSSEHLKFS
-1334 VTLANERTKFNVTP
+1334 VTRG
-1348 KSGTPPEYWGINDTG
+1348 GTPPKNWYVDNNGK
-1363 NLTQDKAAILNTIS
+1363 LTDDPAAIFNSIT
-1377 KEQIQAAESS
+1377 KEKIKALESS
-1387 MNNTTITDRKTNL
+1387 MIYTNNTTDTNNIKITDRQTKL
-1400 LNKLILYKTN
+1400 LNKLILYKTSEG
-1410 LNNYGIM
+1410 NYGIM
-1417 HVTEVNNTSEG
+1417 HVTEVDNTSYPLAG
-1428 GRGHITFNYKTF
+1428 GFSGHIKINYKTF
-1440 NSDGSIKKSEVNK
+1440 NSNGTIKQSDNNK
-1453 KVDGTFK
+1453 KVVGTHK
-1460 FDLDEASNSNT
+1460 FNLDNGT
-1471 NKDFWLENINTTDA
+1471 NAGGTDFWLENNGAASSTRHFT
-1485 GKCFKPENG
+1485 PENG